1 MNIIY
6 LGDIYNKEIM
16 IKDIQ
21 RVRYFLSINGLN

>member
-21 RVRYFLSINGLN
+21 GVRYFLSINGLN